1 MSAKAI
7 CIASAKGGAGKTS
20 LTVTFGSFLSEL
32 GLKVLLIDGDFAT
45 CGLTLLCL
53 KEVGARANAVHSMS
67 RTPVGLC
74 EAIAEPLACD
84 EVELREGLSLIPA
97 SYRLPAVGVQSSE
110 ITRQRLSSLLHDLRH
125 RFDFILI
132 DAQAGAAEMAQI
144 AMSRKVAD
152 EVVVVSET
160 DRISAAAV
168 ERLRAQLRED
178 LTSDRAWILLNKV
191 PPSELAKS
199 SADFLENARYL
210 GPIPWETEAARTQAR
225 RRLALD
231 TETGNDYALSILRTL
246 KGLCG
251 ESIQRHFEAWVQAY
265 TAVVRQPL
273 DEQYVDAEKEV
284 ALLLSHRSQTQ
295 RHAQISRWFGTLV
308 AVTGM
313 IASAWI
319 LYSAEQSGLSLEQ
332 SAPFLAVTAVVAI
345 YGLLR
350 LFGREGAKAQLD
362 SARVDRRLGLLNE
375 RLKRLE
381 LLRTLDPG
389 PSRQRHD
396 ARADGAFAPFAK
408 HPEAAH

>member
-1 MSAKAI
+1 MPARTI
-7 CIASAKGGAGKTS
+7 CIASAKGGSGKTG
-20 LTVTFGSFLSEL
+20 LTATCGAFLSEL
-32 GLKVLLIDGDFAT
+32 GQKVLLVDGDFAT
-45 CGLTLLCL
+45 CGLTLLYL
-53 KEVGARANAVHSMS
+53 KEVGAKANVVHSMS
-67 RTPVGLC
+67 RSPVGLC

-84 EVELREGLSLIPA
+84 EVQLREGLSLIPA
-97 SYRLPAVGVQSSE
+97 SYRLPSVGVPSRE

-132 DAQAGAAEMAQI
+132 DAQTGAAEMAQI

-152 EVVVVSET
+152 EVVIVSES

-191 PPSELAKS
+191 PPELAKS
-199 SADFLENARYL
+199 PVDFLEDARYL
-210 GPIPWETEAARTQAR
+210 GPIPWETEAARTHAR

-251 ESIQRHFEAWVQAY
+251 ESIQRQFETWIQSY

-273 DEQYVDAEKEV
+273 EEQHVDAEKEM
-284 ALLLSHRSQTQ
+284 ALLLSYKSRTKRRAHV
-295 RHAQISRWFGTLV
+295 SRWVGLLI
-308 AVTGM
+308 AMTGM
-313 IASAWI
+313 IASAWV
-319 LYSAEQSGLSLEQ
+319 LYNAEQTGLSVEEF
-332 SAPFLAVTAVVAI
+332 APFLAGTSVVAI
-345 YGLLR
+345 FGFLR

-362 SARVDRRLGLLNE
+362 AARVDRRLGLLTE

-381 LLRTLDPG
+381 LLRALDP
-389 PSRQRHD
+389 PTSRQRHD
-396 ARADGAFAPFAK
+396 ARADGAFAPFGK

>member
-7 CIASAKGGAGKTS
+7 CIASAKGGAGKTG
-20 LTVTFGSFLSEL
+20 LTATFGSFLSDL

-45 CGLTLLCL
+45 CGLTLLYL
-53 KEVGARANAVHSMS
+53 KEVGARANAVQSMS
-67 RTPVGLC
+67 RSPVGLC

-110 ITRQRLSSLLHDLRH
+110 ITRQRLASLLHDQRH

-152 EVVVVSET
+152 EVVIVSEN
-160 DRISAAAV
+160 DRISAFAV

-178 LTSDRAWILLNKV
+178 LTGDRAWILLNKV
-191 PPSELAKS
+191 PPEFAKS
-199 SADFLENARYL
+199 SADFLENVKYL
-210 GPIPWETEAARTQAR
+210 GPIPWETESARTHAR

-231 TETGNDYALSILRTL
+231 TETGNDYPLSILRTL

-251 ESIQRHFEAWVQAY
+251 ESIQRQFEAWVQSY

-273 DEQYVDAEKEV
+273 EEQYVDAEKEL
-284 ALLLSHRSQTQ
+284 ALLLSHKSRTE
-295 RHAQISRWFGTLV
+295 RRAQVSKWFGALV
-308 AVTGM
+308 AMTGM
-313 IASAWI
+313 IASAWV
-319 LYSAEQSGLSLEQ
+319 LYSAEQTGLSLEA
-332 SAPFLAVTAVVAI
+332 SAPFLAVTSVVAI

-350 LFGREGAKAQLD
+350 LFGREGAKAQID
-362 SARVDRRLGLLNE
+362 SARVDRRLGLLTE

-381 LLRTLDPG
+381 LLRTLDPAA
-389 PSRQRHD
+389 SRQRHD
-396 ARADGAFAPFAK
+396 ARADGAFAPFGK

>member
-1 MSAKAI
+1 MPARTI
-7 CIASAKGGAGKTS
+7 CIASAKGGSGKTG
-20 LTVTFGSFLSEL
+20 LTATFGAFLSEL
-32 GLKVLLIDGDFAT
+32 GQKVLLVDGDFAT
-45 CGLTLLCL
+45 CGLTLLYL
-53 KEVGARANAVHSMS
+53 KEVGARANVVHSMS
-67 RTPVGLC
+67 RSPVGLC

-97 SYRLPAVGVQSSE
+97 SYRLPAVGVPSRE

-132 DAQAGAAEMAQI
+132 DAQTGAAEMAQI

-178 LTSDRAWILLNKV
+178 LTSDRASILLNKV
-191 PPSELAKS
+191 PPSELANS
-199 SADFLENARYL
+199 PADFLENAKHL
-210 GPIPWETEAARTQAR
+210 GPIPWETEVARTHAR
-225 RRLALD
+225 RGLALD
-231 TETGNDYALSILRTL
+231 TEAGNDYALSILRTL

-251 ESIQRHFEAWVQAY
+251 ESIQRQFETWVQSY

-273 DEQYVDAEKEV
+273 EEQHVDAEKEM
-284 ALLLSHRSQTQ
+284 ALLLSYKSRMK
-295 RHAQISRWFGTLV
+295 RRAQASRWVGLLI
-308 AVTGM
+308 AMTGI
-313 IASAWI
+313 IASAWV
-319 LYSAEQSGLSLEQ
+319 YYNAEQTGLSVEEF
-332 SAPFLAVTAVVAI
+332 APFLAGTSVVAL
-345 YGLLR
+345 YGFLR

-362 SARVDRRLGLLNE
+362 SARVDRRLGLLTE

-381 LLRTLDPG
+381 LLSTLDP
-389 PSRQRHD
+389 PASRQRHD
-396 ARADGAFAPFAK
+396 ARADGAFAPFGK